1 MDQATEMLYLQEI
14 LKRKEIIAS
23 KCRNKNLDG
32 QKAEAWNEIKTELF
46 IQSGKTFEVN
56 YLQNKWI
63 NIQDRLKRKL
73 SNRRETGREG
83 GVENVLT
90 PNYKIAMDILGRDN
104 PKLSKI
110 PNCLDSSL
118 VAKRQ
123 DVTLFEGESET
134 ESIFQ
139 EVLKVMLNYLPIFLY
154 ESLNKN
160 ISFTIY
166 KRNLLLIF

>member
-23 KCRNKNLDG
+23 KCRNKILDG

-63 NIQDRLKRKL
+63 NIQDRLKKKL
-73 SNRRETGREG
+73 SNGRETGRG

-90 PNYKIAMDILGRDN
+90 PNDKIAMDILGRDN

-123 DVTLFEGESET
+123 DVTLFEKKSET

-139 EVLKVMLNYLPIFLY
+139 ESPKGNAKLFTDIF
-154 ESLNKN
+154 
-160 ISFTIY
+160 I
-166 KRNLLLIF
+166 